1 MNNAYY
7 QELIAKVKL
16 GKEVFI
22 AHNAVVIGDI
32 ELGDNVSVW
41 YGAVLRADM
50 DKIVVG
56 DRTNI
61 QEGCIFHVDPG
72 KPISVGKGNIIGHG
86 AILHGCT
93 IGDSNLIGMRA
104 TVMNGA
110 KIGKGCIIGAHALI
124 TENMVVP
131 DFSMVLGAPGKV
143 TKQLPPDIVN
153 LIKLGEDEYVH
164 EAMKYLS
171 SSSS

>member
-1 MNNAYY
+1 MNNHYY
-7 QELIAKVKL
+7 KELLAKVKL
-16 GKEVFI
+16 GNDVFI

-32 ELGDNVSVW
+32 VLGNNVSVW
-41 YGAVLRADM
+41 YGAVLRADL
-50 DKIVVG
+50 DKIIVG

-72 KPISVGKGNIIGHG
+72 KPINVGKGNIIGHG

-110 KIGKGCIIGAHALI
+110 KIGNGCIIGAHALI

-131 DFSMVLGAPGKV
+131 DFSMVLGAPGKI
-143 TKQLPPDIVN
+143 TKQLPPEVVN

-171 SSSS
+171 ASS